1 MSFLVYF
8 AVLLVAAASALFGL
22 DLLTSPLP
30 PEKPKAQV
38 AGTAQPPNKLARR
51 EAEKLAA
58 DKQANAAL
66 TPVYPRPAD
75 ENNNVRMVYPPT
87 SDTLASVKGE
97 TTGSGKAEADTA
109 QQPVAQQ
116 PAQQQAEAPQPQP
129 AQPQQALQQALLT
142 PPAPQQQ
149 FTPAQ
154 PAQSAAAPAATP
166 VTQPSGPQ
174 CDVSACAAAYRSFNA
189 ADCTYQPFEGGRRL
203 CEKSPAGEQARTA
216 ESATPKAPEIKPQR
230 SLRQASDD
238 TRMRDV
244 VRRVKEL
251 TARSFDDDDFDD
263 VPLRGRRVIVIE
275 RGREDF
281 WR

>member
-1 MSFLVYF
+1 MSFFVYF

-38 AGTAQPPNKLARR
+38 AARTPPPNKLARR
-51 EAEKLAA
+51 EAEKQAA

-75 ENNNVRMVYPPT
+75 ENKDVRMVYPPT
-87 SDTLASVKGE
+87 TDMLASVKGE

-116 PAQQQAEAPQPQP
+116 PVQQQAEAPPAQP
-129 AQPQQALQQALLT
+129 AQPQQTLLT
-142 PPAPQQQ
+142 QQAPQQP

-154 PAQSAAAPAATP
+154 PTPAATP

-189 ADCTYQPFEGGRRL
+189 ADCTYQPFEGARRL
-203 CEKSPAGEQARTA
+203 CEKPPAGEQARTA
-216 ESATPKAPEIKPQR
+216 EAARPKAPEIKPQR
-230 SLRQASDD
+230 VARQPNDEA
-238 TRMRDV
+238 RMRDA

-251 TARSFDDDDFDD
+251 TARNVVDDDFDD
-263 VPLRGRRVIVIE
+263 MPLRGRRVIVIE

>member
-1 MSFLVYF
+1 MQMSFLVYF

-30 PEKPKAQV
+30 PEKPKTQV

-51 EAEKLAA
+51 EAEKQAA

-75 ENNNVRMVYPPT
+75 ENKDVRMVYPPT
-87 SDTLASVKGE
+87 SEALASVKGE

-109 QQPVAQQ
+109 QQP
-116 PAQQQAEAPQPQP
+116 AQQQAEAPQPQAQP
-129 AQPQQALQQALLT
+129 AQPQQ
-142 PPAPQQQ
+142 APQQQ
-149 FTPAQ
+149 FTPAG
-154 PAQSAAAPAATP
+154 PAPAATP

-174 CDVSACAAAYRSFNA
+174 CDVSACAAAYRSFTVE
-189 ADCTYQPFEGGRRL
+189 DCTYQPFEGPRRL
-203 CEKSPAGEQARTA
+203 CEKSPAGEQSRTA
-216 ESATPKAPEIKPQR
+216 ETARPKAPEIKPQR
-230 SLRQASDD
+230 VVRQANED
-238 TRMRDV
+238 TRMRDA

-251 TARSFDDDDFDD
+251 TARNGDDDFDD
-263 VPLRGRRVIVIE
+263 MPLRGRRVIVIE